1 MFYDVFGSICWYAI
15 VLWSL
20 QSKILKSVKCSWE
33 TTCLPSKTFVAI
45 KTLLMKSICIHEKP
59 MLCLSGGCS
68 QCSAM
73 LGGFTKTGVWSQD
86 NPEQD
91 TQSAEPVLDGI
102 PSGL

>member
-1 MFYDVFGSICWYAI
+1 
-15 VLWSL
+15 
-20 QSKILKSVKCSWE
+20 
-33 TTCLPSKTFVAI
+33 
-45 KTLLMKSICIHEKP
+45 MKSICIREKP

-73 LGGFTKTGVWSQD
+73 LGGLTKTGVWSQD